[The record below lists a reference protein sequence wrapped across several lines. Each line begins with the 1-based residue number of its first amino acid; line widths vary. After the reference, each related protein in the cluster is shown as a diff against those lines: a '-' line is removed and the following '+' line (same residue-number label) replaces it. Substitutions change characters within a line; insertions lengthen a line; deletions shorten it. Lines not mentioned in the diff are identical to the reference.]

1 MLLPL
6 RYGRERGEGTGQI
19 CNQLI
24 NCNYSN
30 RSGHFNGY
38 HDSLIANPL
47 YEADAITNRP
57 VTPYCHRHHCFIMN
71 PFHLYLQAH
80 SSPLSP
86 LPLPP
91 PPTVIFFLFLLV
103 NLLSQSSPIYP
114 QPTILLIT
122 TSLPLTLPPTV
133 LFISHFLLHKPE
145 K

>member
-91 PPTVIFFLFLLV
+91 PPSVINIIPPRQSTIPVIADLSTAH
-103 NLLSQSSPIYP
+103 NLTHHNLAPSY
-114 QPTILLIT
+114 
-122 TSLPLTLPPTV
+122 TSTHCSIHLPLPP
-133 LFISHFLLHKPE
+133 S
-145 K
+145 